1 MFAGREYRAEPTAE
15 QVATAEGY
23 GGVCRAVRNTAL
35 EQRGAYRRRGA
46 WISYQEQAR
55 QLVDAKRDERFS
67 WLRWPPGRTA
77 CSPTGHADV
86 VGAKNT
92 LAAGHGGCRT
102 WSPPGVGRAVQRQPG
117 RRPTGVPPRR
127 STADAG
133 SPGGARRGG
142 CQTCPYGL
150 RRSSIPPP
158 GSGARGRA
166 QAHQGRGRPLSGGR

>member
-1 MFAGREYRAEPTAE
+1 MWRRRDWTRSPTVFAGREYRAEPTAE

-77 CSPTGHADV
+77 CSPTEHADV

-92 LAAGHGGCRT
+92 LAAGHGGYRT
-102 WSPPGVGRAVQRQPG
+102 WSPPGVGR
-117 RRPTGVPPRR
+117 
-127 STADAG
+127 
-133 SPGGARRGG
+133 
-142 CQTCPYGL
+142 
-150 RRSSIPPP
+150 
-158 GSGARGRA
+158 GRA
-166 QAHQGRGRPLSGGR
+166 ASTGSSAHRRTTTSVDG